1 MKYADINK
9 RFSEI
14 VTEYLNKGYTFNTAT
29 MGGSQGEVAKVD
41 LTDGTDIIRIS
52 IESFSNWQEN
62 IEGLEIIIGRDTKG
76 QVIPNGSN
84 RYYNTIWGND
94 LEIIRT
100 ERFYRINHHAEF
112 FGTEDDAKKASEV
125 RKNRWRYQTGTSKG
139 YQPSAKALEIAK
151 RIVRTKLGYSRIKSS
166 DVRISKYD
174 DGYIVSY
181 RNHSYK
187 LH

>member
-1 MKYADINK
+1 MTYADINK

-14 VTEYLNKGYTFNTAT
+14 VAEYLNKGYTFNTAT
-29 MGGSQGEVAKVD
+29 MGGSQGEIAKVD

-52 IESFSNWQEN
+52 IESFSNWEEDV
-62 IEGLEIIIGRDTKG
+62 EGLEIIIGRDTKG
-76 QVIPNGSN
+76 GVKPNGSN
-84 RYYNTIWGND
+84 RYYNTIWVSN
-94 LEIIRT
+94 LEIIHT
-100 ERFYRINHHAEF
+100 ERFYRINHHVEF
-112 FGTEDDAKKASEV
+112 FGTEDEAKKASEV
-125 RKNRWRYQTGTSKG
+125 RRNRWRYQSGTSKG

-151 RIVRTKLGYSRIKSS
+151 RIVRNKLGYSRIKSS
-166 DVRISKYD
+166 DVNISKYD